1 MTSFAASGS
10 RKYEAEKPAIEGW
23 LKMKR
28 ETPHPGARLRST
40 DDSDRRA
47 MPARTPTLTQL
58 GRIPGL
64 ERLVPGTHDPRRPV
78 RSRFGTFKLP
88 VRFHGRDVALI
99 ADGALLG
106 P

>member
-1 MTSFAASGS
+1 
-10 RKYEAEKPAIEGW
+10 
-23 LKMKR
+23 MKR
-28 ETPHPGARLRST
+28 RIPHPSACLSSADADRGAL
-40 DDSDRRA
+40 A
-47 MPARTPTLTQL
+47 GQAPALTKV

-64 ERLVPGTHDPRRPV
+64 ERLAPGTHDPRHLV

-99 ADGALLG
+99 ANGTLFG